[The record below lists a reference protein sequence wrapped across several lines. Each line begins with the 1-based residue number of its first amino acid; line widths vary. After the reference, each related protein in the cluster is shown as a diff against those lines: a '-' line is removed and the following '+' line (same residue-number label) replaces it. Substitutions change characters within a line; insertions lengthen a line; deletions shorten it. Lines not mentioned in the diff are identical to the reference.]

1 MCNCNYAITDSI
13 AILPN
18 LNVWRWSKEKLCGIS
33 TKRLMFYFVPPKWT
47 SIHAFL
53 PRFRNHVRREGSFKR
68 VQEPC
73 QQGKEALRG
82 RRGGWER
89 SSVFCTKTAAGSTN
103 SQQLWLPARGQ
114 LQPLAEEPL
123 TGDDLGGECYGY
135 GPGRLHTPKDGSY
148 MSM

>member
-1 MCNCNYAITDSI
+1 MVKRKVMWNFHKKIDV
-13 AILPN
+13 L
-18 LNVWRWSKEKLCGIS
+18 LCS
-33 TKRLMFYFVPPKWT
+33 TKMDVYTRIPPKVQE
-47 SIHAFL
+47 
-53 PRFRNHVRREGSFKR
+53 PCQREGSFKR

-123 TGDDLGGECYGY
+123 TGDDLGGGCYGY